1 MGMSMAVSASI
12 AISKEKAQ
20 SNTKTE
26 KATYT
31 VAHELCHAIYPIKL
45 HKKSSQLY
53 NNIFLLP
60 PSGKE

>member
-1 MGMSMAVSASI
+1 MAVSPSI

-31 VAHELCHAIYPIKL
+31 LEHELCHAISHKAAQEKL
-45 HKKSSQLY
+45 ST
-53 NNIFLLP
+53 I
-60 PSGKE
+60 